1 MIEIQKNRRKP
12 ELVALPYSDALRQ
25 EGESQRSRRKS
36 FERVGLGPPFLATHP
51 ATKDDSSETTYMSNV
66 YIDESGTLAEHK
78 VMTVGLVL
86 LDGRRSADRITER
99 ILKDLYPDIGN
110 MPRVM
115 AQKKLHFVDMSTTIQ
130 SRIASHLAGEQ
141 IQGIVNSHWHTGAEE
156 NHEIV
161 FGRYTKMVQLLIYRA
176 LEQTLGPPSV
186 TIAQQGGFETYEKAF
201 LADLFKVV
209 ESFHKREK
217 IYRSVDFTLKSAQT
231 NRGLQLADFYAGSVR
246 KMLLDSL
253 EGLTSDSSSPYSQI
267 QHQIRL
273 DDYIDF
279 N

>member
-1 MIEIQKNRRKP
+1 MRN
-12 ELVALPYSDALRQ
+12 L
-25 EGESQRSRRKS
+25 
-36 FERVGLGPPFLATHP
+36 
-51 ATKDDSSETTYMSNV
+51 
-66 YIDESGTLAEHK
+66 YIDESGTLTEHK
-78 VMTVGLVL
+78 VMTVSAVL

-99 ILKDLYPDIGN
+99 ILRVLYPDIAN
-110 MPRVM
+110 IPRAM
-115 AQKKLHFVDMSTTIQ
+115 AQKKLHFVDMSYATQ
-130 SRIASHLAGEQ
+130 SLIASHLAGEK
-141 IQGIVNSHWHTGAEE
+141 IQGIINSHWHTGTAE

-176 LEQTLGPPSV
+176 LEQTIGPLSV
-186 TIAQQGGFETYEKAF
+186 TIAQQGGFETYERAF

-217 IYRSVDFTLKSAQT
+217 SYRAVEFCLKSAQT

-253 EGLTSDSSSPYSQI
+253 DGLTANLSCPYNQI

-273 DDYIDF
+273 EDYIDI